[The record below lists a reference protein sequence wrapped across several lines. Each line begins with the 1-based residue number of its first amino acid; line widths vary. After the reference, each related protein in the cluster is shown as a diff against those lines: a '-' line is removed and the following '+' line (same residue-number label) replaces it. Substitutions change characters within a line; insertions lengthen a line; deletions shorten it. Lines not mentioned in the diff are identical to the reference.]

1 MLLEAELQ
9 LHAEDGGWVQH
20 GDIAPARLDYDFST
34 NNDDFSTMN
43 FSTIF

>member
-1 MLLEAELQ
+1 MKGNLAVAKNGLVT
-9 LHAEDGGWVQH
+9 G
-20 GDIAPARLDYDFST
+20 LDYDFSTNIDDFST